1 MEYNFDEII
10 DRHDEKCRKWDRSI
24 IEQEFGPIPDD
35 FIPMW
40 IADMDFRSPQGILD
54 AFMKASQRG
63 TFGYTYTYPEFYQTV
78 VQWQKQQHQVDMD
91 PEWITLGYGSV
102 ATMYNLVQQFCDA
115 THGVMTLTPTYGPF
129 GRCAR
134 ENNVPVGTSP
144 LILQANRYQIDWDD
158 LEQKLQAQQPR
169 LLFFCNPHN
178 PSGRVWSPQEI
189 ERIAQLCLANG
200 TIMVSD
206 EVHSE
211 HILHN
216 GQHTSA
222 LTLPE
227 QYLQNL
233 IFLTSPNKVFNL
245 GGLKTSYS
253 IIPNAQLRERLRAN
267 YQKNSITSPNI
278 FGITAIVA
286 GYQTGNDWRRAMVNY
301 VSRNYELAQQMLT
314 DPRLQL
320 IPMESSY
327 LLWVRVS
334 GFGVSGRTFTQELAT
349 QQGVILEPGTD
360 FVADGE
366 KFVRINLAMPRIQ
379 IQTALQRLN
388 QFIEKRF

>member
-10 DRHDEKCRKWDRSI
+10 DRHDEKCRKWDRTI

-78 VQWQKQQHQVDMD
+78 VQWQQQQHQVFVD

-115 THGVMTLTPTYGPF
+115 EHGVMTLTPTYGPF
-129 GRCAR
+129 GRCALD
-134 ENNVPVGTSP
+134 NQVPVGMSP
-144 LILQANRYQIDWDD
+144 LILKNNRYEIAWDD
-158 LEQKLQAQQPR
+158 LEHQLQVQQPH

-178 PSGRVWSPQEI
+178 PSGRIWSPAEI
-189 ERIAQLCLANG
+189 ARIAQLCLDNQV
-200 TIMVSD
+200 IMVSD

-211 HILHN
+211 HILNN
-216 GQHTSA
+216 GHHTSA
-222 LTLPE
+222 LSLPAK
-227 QYLQNL
+227 YLQNL

-253 IIPNAQLRERLRAN
+253 IIPNDNLRTRLRAN

-286 GYQTGNDWRRAMVNY
+286 GYQTGNDWRQAMVRY
-301 VSRNYELAQQMLT
+301 VSQNYELAQKMLT
-314 DPRLQL
+314 DKRLQL

-327 LLWVRVS
+327 LLWIKVS
-334 GFGVSGRTFTQELAT
+334 DLGVSGAEFTQELAT
-349 QQGVILEPGTD
+349 QQGVILEAGTD
-360 FVADGE
+360 FVGDGQD
-366 KFVRINLAMPRIQ
+366 FTRINLAMPRSQ
-379 IQTALQRLN
+379 IKTALSRIK
-388 QFIEKRF
+388 QFVDGRF